1 MDTLFKPTILS
12 DNFVEGLVINF
23 EGEMAQAVN
32 GLSVPVWAAE
42 VKYVE
47 QPDGLGGL
55 GVYVMP
61 EDAEEPEGNDLFL
74 WPIPGHA
81 YEIVG

>member
-1 MDTLFKPTILS
+1 MDTLFKPTIHAE
-12 DNFVEGLVINF
+12 NFVPGLVVNF
-23 EGEMAQAVN
+23 GGELAQAIN
-32 GLSVPVWAAE
+32 GLSFPVFEAE
-42 VKYVE
+42 IKHVE
-47 QPDGLGGL
+47 LPDGLGGL